1 MLLSFTI
8 DNFYNIVGKFSLKLP
23 GDRDIPTDGSG
34 RVDVTDI
41 GKNEQ
46 NSLLCQF
53 KTRRYTPTDEFLWR
67 VEGNDIPRWARDSEA
82 GTHYLGWISAAFNE
96 APNLGIKL
104 YRDPNVTAKENTFHC
119 NNKNNKDE
127 SMEVGIFYQNK

>member
-1 MLLSFTI
+1 MNFELELELILLLLLLLLSFT
-8 DNFYNIVGKFSLKLP
+8 VQQ
-23 GDRDIPTDGSG
+23 RE
-34 RVDVTDI
+34 VT
-41 GKNEQ
+41 
-46 NSLLCQF
+46 
-53 KTRRYTPTDEFLWR
+53 
-67 VEGNDIPRWARDSEA
+67 RDSEA